1 MKKLIETSIKR
12 PVGVIMIILAI
23 IALGFISF
31 RNLSVDLFPEI
42 DLPIAVV
49 ATSYDGAAPQEVE
62 ELVTKPIES
71 SVSTIEGIEQVQAQS
86 QPGSSLVMMMFSMD
100 TNLDNALLNVRE
112 SVDQV
117 SGFLPESANSPS
129 VLRFDPA
136 QMPVMWIGLT
146 GSDKAELQRIAEND
160 IQPLFERQAGVGSV
174 QIEGGETEEI
184 QVQLDQ
190 QKLTQYGMNSQQ
202 VMQAVQSANQSMSAG
217 VIERGDQELQLR
229 IPGDYESIDQIRE
242 TRIQTPQQTFIRLD
256 DIATVERAT
265 LESSGLSMVNGEEAV
280 VLSILKQTDANTVS
294 VSDEIQSAIKKAEKD
309 LPEGIQAQT
318 VFDNAEFIRM
328 SISSVIQNLLLGAVF
343 AILILLLFLK
353 SFRATLVIG
362 LSIPIAVISTFTLMY
377 FTGETVNILTMG
389 GLALGIGMMVD
400 SAIVILEHIVTYR
413 ERGYSMKEAA
423 RLGATEIAPAV
434 IASTTTTLVVFLP
447 IIFVEGIASE
457 IFAPLALT
465 VAFAL
470 IASLIA
476 SITLIPMLSSKLLT
490 KAMQDSGRRYWFA
503 RFLDKVVA
511 IYQKMLRG
519 VLRFRK
525 TSILGTLAIIVAT
538 LFLIPQLGA
547 AFIPEADQ
555 GQIEISVETPTGT
568 TLSATRE
575 VVDQVNEVIAKDS
588 DLVESNYL
596 SVGSGG
602 QGGPMGG
609 GSNTGSYM
617 IQLIPSG
624 ERDAT
629 TEEVMKRW
637 NDQVEDIPGA
647 EINVAVMGAGISAG
661 NPIQIQMTGPDFD
674 TLKRL
679 ADETVAE
686 ISEVEGVHNAGTS
699 ADEGRPEMQINI
711 DRNKAAELGMTYD
724 QVMGQV
730 SMQLNGRVATQFR
743 TEGQELDVR
752 VMTPEEQRSTIEDV
766 ENILIQTPTG
776 AMVSLAS
783 IASIDQEIGPAS
795 LTRQNQQRTITVS
808 SEILD
813 RDLASVTA
821 DVESKLA
828 SMHLPE
834 GYDYS
839 IGGEAE
845 DMAEAFGD
853 LALALVFSIFLVYAV
868 MAVQFEN
875 FLHPFVIMFALPT
888 TVVGVILGL
897 FVTGLPFSIPAFIGV
912 IMLAGIVV
920 NNAIVL
926 VDYINILREKGQ
938 ERFSA
943 IMDAGASRLRPIL
956 MTSLTTILGMIPL
969 SLGLGEGGEA
979 QQPLAV
985 VIIFGLL
992 VSMFFTLLLIP
1003 LVYTYFDDLSRKF
1016 TNRKSKKRKKEVEA

>member
-184 QVQLDQ
+184 QVDQ

-490 KAMQDSGRRYWFA
+490 KAMQDSGRRYWFD

-992 VSMFFTLLLIP
+992 VSKFFTLLLIP

>member
-1 MKKLIETSIKR
+1 
-12 PVGVIMIILAI
+12 
-23 IALGFISF
+23 
-31 RNLSVDLFPEI
+31 
-42 DLPIAVV
+42 
-49 ATSYDGAAPQEVE
+49 
-62 ELVTKPIES
+62 
-71 SVSTIEGIEQVQAQS
+71 
-86 QPGSSLVMMMFSMD
+86 
-100 TNLDNALLNVRE
+100 
-112 SVDQV
+112 
-117 SGFLPESANSPS
+117 
-129 VLRFDPA
+129 
-136 QMPVMWIGLT
+136 
-146 GSDKAELQRIAEND
+146 
-160 IQPLFERQAGVGSV
+160 
-174 QIEGGETEEI
+174 
-184 QVQLDQ
+184 
-190 QKLTQYGMNSQQ
+190 
-202 VMQAVQSANQSMSAG
+202 
-217 VIERGDQELQLR
+217 
-229 IPGDYESIDQIRE
+229 
-242 TRIQTPQQTFIRLD
+242 
-256 DIATVERAT
+256 
-265 LESSGLSMVNGEEAV
+265 
-280 VLSILKQTDANTVS
+280 
-294 VSDEIQSAIKKAEKD
+294 
-309 LPEGIQAQT
+309 
-318 VFDNAEFIRM
+318 
-328 SISSVIQNLLLGAVF
+328 
-343 AILILLLFLK
+343 
-353 SFRATLVIG
+353 
-362 LSIPIAVISTFTLMY
+362 
-377 FTGETVNILTMG
+377 
-389 GLALGIGMMVD
+389 
-400 SAIVILEHIVTYR
+400 
-413 ERGYSMKEAA
+413 
-423 RLGATEIAPAV
+423 
-434 IASTTTTLVVFLP
+434 
-447 IIFVEGIASE
+447 
-457 IFAPLALT
+457 
-465 VAFAL
+465 
-470 IASLIA
+470 
-476 SITLIPMLSSKLLT
+476 
-490 KAMQDSGRRYWFA
+490 
-503 RFLDKVVA
+503 
-511 IYQKMLRG
+511 
-519 VLRFRK
+519 
-525 TSILGTLAIIVAT
+525 
-538 LFLIPQLGA
+538 
-547 AFIPEADQ
+547 
-555 GQIEISVETPTGT
+555 
-568 TLSATRE
+568 
-575 VVDQVNEVIAKDS
+575 
-588 DLVESNYL
+588 
-596 SVGSGG
+596 
-602 QGGPMGG
+602 MGG

>member
-470 IASLIA
+470 IASLMA

-490 KAMQDSGRRYWFA
+490 KAMQDSGRRYWFD

>member
-490 KAMQDSGRRYWFA
+490 KAMQDSGRRYWFD

-845 DMAEAFGD
+845 DLAEDFGD

>member
-423 RLGATEIAPAV
+423 RLGASEIAPAV

-490 KAMQDSGRRYWFA
+490 KAMQDSGRRYWFD

-511 IYQKMLRG
+511 IYQKMLRS

-624 ERDAT
+624 ERDVT

-637 NDQVEDIPGA
+637 NDQVEDIPGG
-647 EINVAVMGAGISAG
+647 EVNVAVMGAGISAG

-766 ENILIQTPTG
+766 ENLLIQTPTG

-1003 LVYTYFDDLSRKF
+1003 LVYTFFDDLSRKF
-1016 TNRKSKKRKKEVEA
+1016 THRKKKRKKEVEA

>member
-23 IALGFISF
+23 LALGFISF

-112 SVDQV
+112 SVDSV
-117 SGFLPESANSPS
+117 SGFLPEGANSPS

-146 GSDKAELQRIAEND
+146 GSDKAELQRVAEND

-174 QIEGGETEEI
+174 QIEGGESEEI

-190 QKLTQYGMNSQQ
+190 QKLTQYGLNSQQ
-202 VMQAVQSANQSMSAG
+202 VMQAVQNANQSMSAG
-217 VIERGDQELQLR
+217 VIERGNQELQLR
-229 IPGDYESIDQIRE
+229 IPGEYESIDEIRE
-242 TRIQTPQQTFIRLD
+242 TQIQTPQQTFIRLD

-265 LESSGLSMVNGEEAV
+265 VESNGLSMVSGEEAV

-294 VSDEIQSAIKKAEKD
+294 VSDEIQAAIKKAEKD
-309 LPEGIQAQT
+309 LPEGIEAQI

-328 SISSVIQNLLLGAVF
+328 SINSVVQNLLLGAAF
-343 AILILLLFLK
+343 AVLILLLFLK

-423 RLGATEIAPAV
+423 RLGASEIAPAV

-476 SITLIPMLSSKLLT
+476 SITLIPMLSSKLLS
-490 KAMQDSGRRYWFA
+490 KAMQNTGRRYWFD
-503 RFLDKVVA
+503 RLMDKVIAV
-511 IYQKMLRG
+511 YQKMLRG

-525 TSILGTLAIIVAT
+525 TSILGTLVLIVAT

-568 TLSATRE
+568 TLSTTRE
-575 VVDQVNEVIAKDS
+575 VVDEVNKIIDKDS
-588 DLVESNYL
+588 ELVESNYL
-596 SVGSGG
+596 SVGSEG

-609 GSNTGSYM
+609 GSNVGSYM

-624 ERDAT
+624 ERDET
-629 TEEVMKRW
+629 TEDVMKRW

-711 DRNKAAELGMTYD
+711 DRNNAAELGMTYD

-776 AMVSLAS
+776 AMVSLSS

-813 RDLASVTA
+813 RDLASVTS

-828 SMHLPE
+828 NMHLPE

-888 TVVGVILGL
+888 TIVGVILGL

-1003 LVYTYFDDLSRKF
+1003 IVYTFFDDLSQKF
-1016 TNRKSKKRKKEVEA
+1016 TNRKSKKRKKEVKA

>member
-377 FTGETVNILTMG
+377 FTGETVNILSMG

-490 KAMQDSGRRYWFA
+490 KAMQDSGRRYWFD

>member
-1 MKKLIETSIKR
+1 
-12 PVGVIMIILAI
+12 
-23 IALGFISF
+23 
-31 RNLSVDLFPEI
+31 
-42 DLPIAVV
+42 
-49 ATSYDGAAPQEVE
+49 
-62 ELVTKPIES
+62 
-71 SVSTIEGIEQVQAQS
+71 
-86 QPGSSLVMMMFSMD
+86 MMMFSMD

-490 KAMQDSGRRYWFA
+490 KAMQDSGRRYWFD

>member
-490 KAMQDSGRRYWFA
+490 KAMQDSGRRYWFD

-1016 TNRKSKKRKKEVEA
+1016 TNRKSKKRKKR

>member
-23 IALGFISF
+23 LALGFISF

-112 SVDQV
+112 SVDRV
-117 SGFLPESANSPS
+117 SGFLPEGANSPS

-146 GSDKAELQRIAEND
+146 GSDKAELQRVAEND

-174 QIEGGETEEI
+174 QIEGGESEEI

-190 QKLTQYGMNSQQ
+190 QQLAQYGMNSQQ
-202 VMQAVQSANQSMSAG
+202 VMQAVQNANQSMSAG
-217 VIERGDQELQLR
+217 VIERGNQELQLR
-229 IPGDYESIDQIRE
+229 IPGEYESIDEIRN
-242 TRIQTPQQTFIRLD
+242 TQIQTPQQTFIRLD

-265 LESSGLSMVNGEEAV
+265 VESNGLSMVSGEEAV

-294 VSDEIQSAIKKAEKD
+294 VSDEIQAAIKKAEKD
-309 LPEGIQAQT
+309 LPEGIEAKI

-328 SISSVIQNLLLGAVF
+328 SINSVVQNLLLGAAF
-343 AILILLLFLK
+343 AVLILLLFLK

-423 RLGATEIAPAV
+423 RLGASEIAPAV

-476 SITLIPMLSSKLLT
+476 SITLIPMLSSKLLS
-490 KAMQDSGRRYWFA
+490 KAMQNNGRRYWFD
-503 RFLDKVVA
+503 RLMDKVIA

-525 TSILGTLAIIVAT
+525 TSILGTLVIIVAT

-575 VVDQVNEVIAKDS
+575 VVEKVNNIIDKDS

-596 SVGSGG
+596 SVGSEG

-609 GSNTGSYM
+609 GSNVGSYM

-624 ERDAT
+624 ERDET
-629 TEEVMKRW
+629 TEDVMKRW

-661 NPIQIQMTGPDFD
+661 SPIQIQMTGPDFD

-766 ENILIQTPTG
+766 ENLLIQTPAG
-776 AMVSLAS
+776 AMVSLSS

-813 RDLASVTA
+813 RDLASVTS

-828 SMHLPE
+828 NMHLPE

-888 TVVGVILGL
+888 TIVGVILGL

-1003 LVYTYFDDLSRKF
+1003 IVYTFFDDLSRKF
-1016 TNRKSKKRKKEVEA
+1016 THRKKKRKKEVEA

>member
-23 IALGFISF
+23 LALGFISF

-86 QPGSSLVMMMFSMD
+86 QPGNSLVMMMFSMD

-117 SGFLPESANSPS
+117 SGFLPEGANSPS

-136 QMPVMWIGLT
+136 QLPVMWIGLT

-174 QIEGGETEEI
+174 QIEGGESEEI
-184 QVQLDQ
+184 QVELDQ

-202 VMQAVQSANQSMSAG
+202 VMQAVQNANQSMSAG
-217 VIERGDQELQLR
+217 VIERGNQELQLR
-229 IPGDYESIDQIRE
+229 IPGEYESIDEIRD
-242 TRIQTPQQTFIRLD
+242 TQIQTPQQTFIRLD
-256 DIATVERAT
+256 DIANVERAT
-265 LESSGLSMVNGEEAV
+265 VESNGLSMVSGEEAV

-294 VSDEIQSAIKKAEKD
+294 VSDEIQAAIKKAEKD
-309 LPEGIQAQT
+309 LPEGIEAKI

-328 SISSVIQNLLLGAVF
+328 SINSVVQNLLLGAAF
-343 AILILLLFLK
+343 AVLILLLFLK

-423 RLGATEIAPAV
+423 RLGASEIAPAV

-476 SITLIPMLSSKLLT
+476 SITLIPMLSSKLLS
-490 KAMQDSGRRYWFA
+490 KAMQNNGRRYWFD
-503 RFLDKVVA
+503 RFMDKVIA
-511 IYQKMLRG
+511 TYQKMLRG

-525 TSILGTLAIIVAT
+525 TSILGTLVIIVAT

-575 VVDQVNEVIAKDS
+575 VVEKVNNIIDKDS

-596 SVGSGG
+596 SVGSSG

-609 GSNTGSYM
+609 GSNVGSYM

-624 ERDAT
+624 ERDET
-629 TEEVMKRW
+629 TEDVMKRW

-661 NPIQIQMTGPDFD
+661 SPIQIQMTGPDFD

-766 ENILIQTPTG
+766 ENLLIQTPAG
-776 AMVSLAS
+776 AMVSLSS

-813 RDLASVTA
+813 RDLASVTS

-828 SMHLPE
+828 NMHLPE

-888 TVVGVILGL
+888 TIVGVILGL

-1003 LVYTYFDDLSRKF
+1003 IVYTFFDDLSRKF
-1016 TNRKSKKRKKEVEA
+1016 THRKKKRKKEVEA

>member
-476 SITLIPMLSSKLLT
+476 FITLIPMPSSKLLT
-490 KAMQDSGRRYWFA
+490 KAMQDSGRRYWFD

>member
-476 SITLIPMLSSKLLT
+476 FITLIPMLSSKLLT
-490 KAMQDSGRRYWFA
+490 KAMQDSGRRYWFD

>member
-1 MKKLIETSIKR
+1 
-12 PVGVIMIILAI
+12 
-23 IALGFISF
+23 
-31 RNLSVDLFPEI
+31 
-42 DLPIAVV
+42 
-49 ATSYDGAAPQEVE
+49 
-62 ELVTKPIES
+62 
-71 SVSTIEGIEQVQAQS
+71 
-86 QPGSSLVMMMFSMD
+86 MMMFSMD

-490 KAMQDSGRRYWFA
+490 KAMQDSGRRYWFD

-1016 TNRKSKKRKKEVEA
+1016 TNRKSKKRKKR

>member
-490 KAMQDSGRRYWFA
+490 KAMQDSGRRYWFD

-868 MAVQFEN
+868 MAVN
-875 FLHPFVIMFALPT
+875 L
-888 TVVGVILGL
+888 
-897 FVTGLPFSIPAFIGV
+897 
-912 IMLAGIVV
+912 
-920 NNAIVL
+920 
-926 VDYINILREKGQ
+926 K
-938 ERFSA
+938 
-943 IMDAGASRLRPIL
+943 
-956 MTSLTTILGMIPL
+956 TSCIHL
-969 SLGLGEGGEA
+969 SSCSHCR
-979 QQPLAV
+979 QQSS
-985 VIIFGLL
+985 G
-992 VSMFFTLLLIP
+992 S
-1003 LVYTYFDDLSRKF
+1003 S
-1016 TNRKSKKRKKEVEA
+1016 